1 VSSLKDPTDY
11 ETLALELGYDFNEKK
26 IDVIKPL
33 EKGQKGIG
41 FAGALPESE
50 AEGEIKLS
58 KPELPS

>member
-11 ETLALELGYDFNEKK
+11 EKLALELGYDFQKK
-26 IDVIKPL
+26 KVIATKPL

-41 FAGALPESE
+41 FAGVLPESE

-58 KPELPS
+58 KPELP